1 MLNRILPD
9 EHRPLLYI
17 LLSLFAGLV
26 VAVVLTTADGLTVL
40 SSHIVSAYGG
50 EPAHFHPLGV
60 LSLALLTGTMVTP
73 VVLAIIHYGRHLPG
87 VGGLADRLSVRWR
100 MARLERDVAQALAAV
115 LKGSSGHD
123 VYFRA
128 LHDARVSLDELP
140 APEQIKIIVSMLVTE
155 NDRARSEVLNTNAA
169 LEENLTSICKLT
181 ADIAVA
187 EAVASSDSLTG
198 LGNRRYFDRHLAAS
212 VADAKISGRPCSLI
226 LSDLDHFKVINDT
239 FGHLLGDDV
248 LRVFSE
254 VLKSCL
260 RPSDRVARY
269 GGEEFAVVLPDTR
282 LQDAQLAAER
292 MRKAVEAKRFKVKQT
307 GQGIGTLT
315 ASFGVVQLEAN
326 EDGTLFLARADK
338 LLYQAK
344 SRGRNKVVW

>member
-1 MLNRILPD
+1 MLKRNLPD
-9 EHRPLLYI
+9 EYRPLLFI
-17 LLSLFAGLV
+17 FLSLLAGL
-26 VAVVLTTADGLTVL
+26 AAAIVLTTFGSLTVL
-40 SSHIVSAYGG
+40 SSHSVSAYGAG
-50 EPAHFHPLGV
+50 QTKFHPLGM
-60 LSLALLTGTMVTP
+60 LGLALLAGTMAAP
-73 VVLAIIHYGRHLPG
+73 VALAIFHYGRHLPG
-87 VGGLADRLSVRWR
+87 IGGLADRLSVRRR

-115 LKGSSGHD
+115 LKGSAGHD

-128 LHDARVSLDELP
+128 LQDARVSLDELP
-140 APEQIKIIVSMLVTE
+140 APEQIKIIVSMLVIE
-155 NDRARSEVLNTNAA
+155 NDRARSEVLKTNAA

-187 EAVASSDSLTG
+187 EAVASSDPLTG

-212 VADAKISGRPCSLI
+212 VAEAKVSGRPCSLI
-226 LSDLDHFKVINDT
+226 LSDLDFFKVINDT
-239 FGHLLGDDV
+239 FGHLMGDDV
-248 LRVFSE
+248 LRFFGE

-269 GGEEFAVVLPDTR
+269 GGEEFAVVLPDTQ
-282 LQDAQLAAER
+282 LQDAQLVAER
-292 MRKAVEAKRFKVKQT
+292 MRMAVEAKRFKVKQT

-315 ASFGVVQLEAN
+315 ASFGVAQLEAN